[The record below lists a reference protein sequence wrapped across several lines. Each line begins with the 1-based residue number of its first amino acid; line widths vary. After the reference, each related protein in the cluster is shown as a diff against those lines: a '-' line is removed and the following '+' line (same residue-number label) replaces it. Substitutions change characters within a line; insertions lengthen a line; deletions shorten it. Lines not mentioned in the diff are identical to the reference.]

1 MDKDTANWIAEQMQ
15 RELSTRQLRLLREV
29 MELAIARN
37 ETSDDID
44 AVGLFL
50 SAKEVEGCSPK
61 TIAYYESTLNRM
73 IKELAIPATKI
84 TTSDIRNY
92 LAAYEA
98 KRGSCKTTIDNIRR
112 IIASFFAWLEDEDF
126 IVKSPARRIRHVK
139 QPKLVKG
146 VFTDEELETLR
157 DGCKNARDLAIVDLL
172 ASTGM
177 RVGELAS
184 LNRSD
189 IDFTERECIVT
200 GKGNKQRVAYFDAR
214 TKLHLQAYLAERTD
228 DCPALLVAI
237 RGDAKRLSVGAIELR
252 LRNLGK
258 SSSVKRVHPHKFRR
272 TLATSAIDK
281 GMPIEQVQKLLGH
294 EKIETTMHYALVSQ
308 SNVKTS
314 HRKYLE

>member
-1 MDKDTANWIAEQMQ
+1 MNQETANWIAEQMQ
-15 RELSTRQLRLLREV
+15 DELTTRQLCVLRGV
-29 MELAIARN
+29 MDLAITRN
-37 ETSDDID
+37 AMVDDVD
-44 AVGLFL
+44 VVDLFL
-50 SAKEVEGCSPK
+50 NAKEVEGCSPK
-61 TIAYYESTLNRM
+61 TIAYYENTLRRM
-73 IKELAIPATKI
+73 IEELTIPATKI
-84 TTSDIRNY
+84 TTNDIRNY
-92 LAAYEA
+92 LATYEME
-98 KRGSCKTTIDNIRR
+98 RGSCKTTIDNIRR

-157 DGCKNARDLAIVDLL
+157 DGCDNTRDLAIVDLL

-189 IDFTERECIVT
+189 IDFSERECIVT

-237 RGDAKRLSVGAIELR
+237 KGDARRLSVGAIELR

-258 SSSVKRVHPHKFRR
+258 STSVKRVHPHKFRR

-308 SNVKTS
+308 SNVKAS